1 VIYEIDG
8 LAQLV
13 HVLRIEH
20 RRDIYRPR

>member
-1 VIYEIDG
+1 VIYEIDD
-8 LAQLV
+8 LAHVV